1 MANIARLGVLLG
13 LDSAEFS
20 KGIDQANNKLD
31 AFGKKI
37 AANAATIA
45 TVAVAAFAAAAQQ
58 ALAYADNISDVAKA
72 NDVTIDSIIK
82 LNNALAQSGGK
93 AEDAGKLLSSFTNF
107 VDSAAMGSDDAQKAF
122 TKIGISL
129 KDLGKLSTED
139 LFGKAIQS
147 IAAIEDPLT
156 RNAKAMDMFGKAA
169 KGVDFV
175 ALADGMNTGTGAT
188 AAQAKGLQDAADM
201 YDLLAQSSRN
211 FMLLLASEL
220 GPVLKTTADYLST
233 LADKGTALRDIFHSL
248 FAGTALV
255 VGDFASELAGLA
267 RNLTAYYNAAIAFSK
282 INIYS
287 TAEERSAGKQILDDN
302 AAAAVKSLAARA
314 AFREQ
319 ILNPFI
325 GGVNANEL
333 GTFDDGTDPEAK
345 RKIAPGKQ
353 ATSDAAAALKKQLA
367 LEHKGF
373 LVREQE
379 RADYIK
385 LNEHFDNGNK
395 LLGDKQTLEDQNLT
409 RLQDLFVVNQN
420 VLHMTEDDLQL
431 QRDKLQIANQYDDA
445 VKAIRDN
452 DALTLDAQTKALA
465 TQVNIQTRSLALADK
480 RYEISKAERSVLSSK
495 VLQDK
500 QLVDSQMLTRAQDLF
515 VLNQNINHLSEDDLQ
530 LARDK
535 LQITNQYDDAVKA
548 IRDNQALTLDA
559 QTKGLQDQLQLQQ
572 QALALA
578 QQRRDMSVDS
588 KAGSFAKGFD
598 DSMGK
603 AFRDLPTEM
612 QKGQMAFESVF
623 QNMNSAIDD
632 FVKTGKLNFKSFAQS
647 VIQDMIAIELKSQ
660 AMGLLRMAGM
670 AMGFSGGAATAANG
684 ASGLGTGIQGFGAAF
699 AAGGDPPINK
709 ISLVGED
716 GPELFVPK
724 TPGTIIPNDLLPKLA
739 DKPDLK
745 KELLGFAAGGDPPV
759 NVPSMVG
766 ERGPE
771 LFVPKSAGTII
782 PNSQIN
788 IGGNGG
794 GSTVNYNGPY
804 IASMSAI
811 DTQSG
816 LQFLAKNKQ
825 SVWSAYQSANRSIP
839 MSR

>member
-20 KGIDQANNKLD
+20 KGIDQANNKLA
-31 AFGKKI
+31 AFGKQI
-37 AANAATIA
+37 TANAALVA
-45 TVAVAAFAAAAQQ
+45 TVASTAFAVAAQQ
-58 ALAYADNISDVAKA
+58 ALAYADGISDVAKA
-72 NDVTIDSIIK
+72 NDVTIDSVIK
-82 LNNALAQSGGK
+82 LNNALAQSGGN

-122 TKIGISL
+122 IKIGISL

-175 ALADGMNTGTGAT
+175 ALADGMKTNTGAT
-188 AAQAKGLQDAADM
+188 AEQAKGLQDAADM
-201 YDLLAQSSRN
+201 YDLLAQSSRD
-211 FMLLLASEL
+211 FMLILASEL
-220 GPVLKTTADYLST
+220 GPVLKTTTDYLAT
-233 LADKGTALRDIFHSL
+233 LAEKSTALKDIFHTL
-248 FAGTALV
+248 FVNSAIM
-255 VGDFASELAGLA
+255 VGEFASELAGLA

-287 TAEERSAGKQILDDN
+287 TEEERAVGKKILEDN
-302 AAAAVKSLAARA
+302 EDAQSRSLAARA
-314 AFREQ
+314 AFRKQ
-319 ILNPFI
+319 ILDPFV
-325 GGVNANEL
+325 GGVKSDEL
-333 GTFDDGTDPEAK
+333 KTFDDGPAPAGDK
-345 RKIAPGKQ
+345 RKIARAKQ
-353 ATSDAAAALKKQLA
+353 AALDEATALKKKLA
-367 LEHKGF
+367 LEQKGF
-373 LVREQE
+373 SVREQE
-379 RADYIK
+379 RDDYIK
-385 LNEHFDNGNK
+385 LNEHFDNGNRM
-395 LLGDKQTLEDQNLT
+395 LVEKQTLEDQSLT
-409 RLQDLFVVNQN
+409 RSQDLFVVNQN
-420 VLHMTEDDLQL
+420 VLHLTEDDLQL
-431 QRDKLQIANQYDDA
+431 QRDKLQIANQYEDA
-445 VKAIRDN
+445 VKAIRGN

-465 TQVNIQTRSLALADK
+465 TQVDIQTRSLALADK

-500 QLVDSQMLTRAQDLF
+500 QLVDSQLLTRAHDLF

-548 IRDNQALTLDA
+548 IRDNQSLTLDA

-572 QALALA
+572 QALTLA
-578 QQRRDMSVDS
+578 QQRRDISVDS

-598 DSMGK
+598 ESMGK

-612 QKGQMAFESVF
+612 QKGQQAFESVF
-623 QNMNSAIDD
+623 QNMNSAIDE

-647 VIQDMIAIELKSQ
+647 VIQDMIAIQLKSQ
-660 AMGLLRMAGM
+660 ALRLLGM
-670 AMGFSGGAATAANG
+670 AFKAM
-684 ASGLGTGIQGFGAAF
+684 GIQGFGAAF
-699 AAGGDPPINK
+699 ADGGDPPVNK

-716 GPELFVPK
+716 GPEMFVPK
-724 TPGTIIPNDLLPKLA
+724 TLGTIIPNDLLPKSF

-745 KELLGFAAGGDPPV
+745 KELLGFAAGGDPPA

-771 LFVPKSAGTII
+771 LFVPKSAGTIV
-782 PNSQIN
+782 PSNQIT
-788 IGGNGG
+788 IGDNGG
-794 GSTVNYNGPY
+794 GSTINYNGPY
-804 IASMSAI
+804 IASLSAI
-811 DTQSG
+811 DTQSSI
-816 LQFLAKNKQ
+816 QFLAKNKQ
-825 SVWSAYQSANRSIP
+825 AVWATYQSANRSIP